1 MPSIRLKPTAL
12 PRFSGNKRDF
22 HRWRKDWEAL
32 QRQGEPTGS
41 REVKKFQLFDSLD
54 ERITRDLRLTTYN
67 TAEDVFPVLGNRYGN
82 QTTIAIE
89 IVEELQKMPAV
100 RSHQPRKIVELI
112 QAVEKALQD
121 LSDLGDRGNQ
131 ESVGHEVH

>member
-67 TAEDVFPVLGNRYGN
+67 TAEDVFRVLGNRYGN

-100 RSHQPRKIVELI
+100 RSHQPTKDSGI
-112 QAVEKALQD
+112 D
-121 LSDLGDRGNQ
+121 S
-131 ESVGHEVH
+131 SS